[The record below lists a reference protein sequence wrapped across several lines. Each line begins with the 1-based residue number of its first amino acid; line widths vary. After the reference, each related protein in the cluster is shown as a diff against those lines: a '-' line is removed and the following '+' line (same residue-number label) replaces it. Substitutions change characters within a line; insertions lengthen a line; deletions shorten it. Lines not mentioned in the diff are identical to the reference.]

1 LLINILFENRYVCCI
16 ANENMLLC
24 KKINCHW
31 HLVYIKSVQRY
42 QTKGIAMPTKL
53 ASLDLVPS
61 PSLLSRL
68 LAVLDRVLMANADIA
83 LRNGDLPYFG
93 L

>member
-1 LLINILFENRYVCCI
+1 
-16 ANENMLLC
+16 
-24 KKINCHW
+24 
-31 HLVYIKSVQRY
+31 
-42 QTKGIAMPTKL
+42 MPTKL